1 MSLLVACGQRV
12 FNLLCIYAPAGITAR
27 KEFIRDLHQYFYTG
41 VPVIVGGDFNC
52 IENTADQFGHATD
65 ACKAGGVELTALKAN
80 FDLIDIWRQQHR
92 NVKQYT
98 WWKKDCSV
106 GSRLDKFLIDKRFL
120 EVRNSTIEPCVL
132 SDHEYVSISMKLTA
146 TPRMSHLWKLNVSN
160 LEDPEYTRLIE
171 QTLDKAIQRKTHSP
185 SLQEWW
191 DELKQNIRTT
201 TQTYDK
207 QKRKRDKEHQDRLT
221 RNIIKLKRTFDP
233 QNKQQIQQIT
243 DLETTLRELKFQKME
258 GAKIRSRVQW
268 IEQGEK
274 PTKYFYNLEKQRAK
288 TNSMDSVRDD
298 NDNEVTDPNTI
309 KTVVTDF
316 YTNLYKKD
324 MIDMNEQNQ
333 LLTNLSRKLN
343 RTESQQCEGDL
354 SLEEATNAIQEA
366 KNGKSPGKDGL
377 PPEFYKRFW
386 DKLGP
391 ELVTVLN
398 EGYEKGH
405 LAPTQQESI
414 IRLLYKKDDRTY
426 LKNWRPISLLNAD
439 YKIATKILTN
449 RLKRVLE
456 SLINE
461 DQTCAI
467 PNRDISNNLNLIR
480 DVLDYTE
487 RTHETGI
494 LLSLDQEK
502 AFDRVD
508 RSLLHNVL
516 RRFGFG
522 PSFTR
527 WISTIYAGASAQV
540 ICNGELTETIPLERG
555 VRQGCPLSPALYV
568 LVAEVLGETIRT
580 DKTITGF
587 LLPGAHGKEFR
598 LAQYADDTTLYI
610 KTDRSLQQVLNVV
623 QRYENASGAR
633 LNKTK
638 TEAMWLG
645 QWSGRTD
652 TPHGLKWVKKMRI
665 LGIVFGHGEVETDN
679 WSPKLAKLEKSLNVW
694 RTRELSLIGK
704 ALIINTIGASRFW
717 YAARVLPV
725 PKWVVLQYEKL
736 VWAFIWKTKVQPV
749 ARKTMIGPIQEGG
762 IGMVDLATKSK
773 ALRASTI
780 AKGACRANNN
790 WHYMLKYFVGTQ
802 LAQIRPVWAHLRD
815 NKTPSAEKPTPFLQL
830 CIETLRETKHSDTKD
845 IYNELLKLVFQ
856 VPKPA
861 IRWGIQANCQWKTL
875 WQRVR
880 QRIAENKKNDL
891 LWTIVHRGVKV
902 RDRLYEWQVTR
913 NRNCATCGKPETI
926 SHCFLEC
933 KRVRKVWRTFTPLL
947 RELAGPFAP
956 EVQSV
961 FLLTFTDPKESKL
974 CKQASYIIK
983 TILYWIWHARNHATF
998 NNEVE
1003 SHRDITNYIKKDMD
1017 FRFKFSATGLNE
1029 AKELYYE
1036 LLI

>member
-1 MSLLVACGQRV
+1 RRLEHPQKVTIQLPTPPKKRTLESAPPTPEKKPPGPTAPTLAVKHLRRKHRPKRTKNNKSGVGEASKRDTLIADLAARGDDFTLLQETYVDGSGKADKFNKQWGSQGYWSFGTNKCARVGILTRANSQYRVLQFQQDTAGRVMSLLVACGQRV
-12 FNLLCIYAPAGITAR
+12 FNFLCIYAPAGITAR

-52 IENTADQFGHATD
+52 IESTADQFGHATD

-80 FDLIDIWRQQHR
+80 FDLIDIRRQQHR

-146 TPRMSHLWKLNVSN
+146 TLRMSHLWKLNVSN

-398 EGYEKGH
+398 EGYEKG
-405 LAPTQQESI
+405 
-414 IRLLYKKDDRTY
+414 
-426 LKNWRPISLLNAD
+426 
-439 YKIATKILTN
+439 
-449 RLKRVLE
+449 
-456 SLINE
+456 
-461 DQTCAI
+461 
-467 PNRDISNNLNLIR
+467 
-480 DVLDYTE
+480 
-487 RTHETGI
+487 
-494 LLSLDQEK
+494 
-502 AFDRVD
+502 
-508 RSLLHNVL
+508 
-516 RRFGFG
+516 
-522 PSFTR
+522 
-527 WISTIYAGASAQV
+527 
-540 ICNGELTETIPLERG
+540 
-555 VRQGCPLSPALYV
+555 
-568 LVAEVLGETIRT
+568 
-580 DKTITGF
+580 
-587 LLPGAHGKEFR
+587 AHGKEFR

-717 YAARVLPV
+717 YAA
-725 PKWVVLQYEKL
+725 
-736 VWAFIWKTKVQPV
+736 
-749 ARKTMIGPIQEGG
+749 
-762 IGMVDLATKSK
+762 
-773 ALRASTI
+773 
-780 AKGACRANNN
+780 
-790 WHYMLKYFVGTQ
+790 
-802 LAQIRPVWAHLRD
+802 
-815 NKTPSAEKPTPFLQL
+815 
-830 CIETLRETKHSDTKD
+830 
-845 IYNELLKLVFQ
+845 
-856 VPKPA
+856 
-861 IRWGIQANCQWKTL
+861 
-875 WQRVR
+875 
-880 QRIAENKKNDL
+880 
-891 LWTIVHRGVKV
+891 
-902 RDRLYEWQVTR
+902 
-913 NRNCATCGKPETI
+913 
-926 SHCFLEC
+926 
-933 KRVRKVWRTFTPLL
+933 
-947 RELAGPFAP
+947 
-956 EVQSV
+956 
-961 FLLTFTDPKESKL
+961 
-974 CKQASYIIK
+974 
-983 TILYWIWHARNHATF
+983 
-998 NNEVE
+998 
-1003 SHRDITNYIKKDMD
+1003 
-1017 FRFKFSATGLNE
+1017 
-1029 AKELYYE
+1029 
-1036 LLI
+1036 